1 MKRVLT
7 FGYDYQY
14 KQDLEKEYTD
24 CLFIHASEV
33 NYDSVERI
41 VAMVGMVDEILS
53 IIDNVDTSIE
63 IAAVMMKKPIVKRE
77 NYPINKKDGED
88 NGESV

>member
-1 MKRVLT
+1 MKKVLT
-7 FGYDYQY
+7 IGYDYQY
-14 KQDLEKEYTD
+14 KKDLEKEYTD
-24 CLFIHASEV
+24 CLFIHASDV

-41 VAMVGMVDEILS
+41 VTMVGMVDEILS
-53 IIDNVDTSIE
+53 MSDDVETSIE

-77 NYPINKKDGED
+77 NYPINKKDGEN